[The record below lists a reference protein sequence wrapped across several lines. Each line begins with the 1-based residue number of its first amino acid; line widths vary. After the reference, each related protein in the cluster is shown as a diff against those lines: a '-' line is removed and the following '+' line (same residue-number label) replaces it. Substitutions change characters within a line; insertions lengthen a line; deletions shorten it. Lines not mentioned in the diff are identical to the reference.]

1 MNNRS
6 NKKYRVKDIRR
17 GDIIYAVLNGVPKSS
32 VQKGE
37 RPCLVLSN
45 NKSNQYSTIL
55 NVYPLTGQLKDNPV
69 HVVVNP
75 EEVKGYLQKTSD
87 FLGEQ
92 PTTID
97 RIQVIDKVGH
107 IDEDS
112 ALMEELEKAIAIQFG
127 FRFVGKE
134 KEDYGDGK

>member
-1 MNNRS
+1 MDTNIGKNSANRL
-6 NKKYRVKDIRR
+6 RDIRR
-17 GDIIYAVLNGVPKSS
+17 GDVIYAVLTGVPKSS

-37 RPCLVLSN
+37 RPCVVLSN

-55 NVYPLTGQLKDNPV
+55 NVYPFTRKLKHNPV

-75 EEVKGYLQKTSD
+75 EDVKGYLPNESD

-92 PTTID
+92 PMTID
-97 RIQVIDKVGH
+97 RKQVISKVGH

-112 ALMEELEKAIAIQFG
+112 ALMNALELAIAKQFD

-134 KEDYGDGK
+134 

>member
-1 MNNRS
+1 MDTNIGKNSANRL
-6 NKKYRVKDIRR
+6 RDIRR
-17 GDIIYAVLNGVPKSS
+17 GDVIYAVLTGVPKSS

-37 RPCLVLSN
+37 RPCVVLSN

-55 NVYPLTGQLKDNPV
+55 NVYPFTRKLKHNPV

-75 EEVKGYLQKTSD
+75 EDVKGYLPNKSD

-92 PTTID
+92 PMTID
-97 RIQVIDKVGH
+97 RKQVISKVGH

-112 ALMEELEKAIAIQFG
+112 ALMNALELAIAKQFD

-134 KEDYGDGK
+134 

>member
-1 MNNRS
+1 MGVVNNRR
-6 NKKYRVKDIRR
+6 YRVNNVKR
-17 GDIIYAVLNGVPKSS
+17 GDIVYAVLLGVPGSS

-55 NVYPLTGQLKDNPV
+55 NVYPLTRKIKHNPV
-69 HVVVNP
+69 HVVITP
-75 EEVKGYLQKTSD
+75 EDVMGYLASESD

-97 RIQVIDKVGH
+97 RKQVTSKVGH

-112 ALMEELEKAIAIQFG
+112 EAMRVCEEAIAKQFA
-127 FRFVGKE
+127 FRFIGKE
-134 KEDYGDGK
+134 